1 MADSPVYSRSKEV
14 EMTSTPAVTE
24 SDEASWQNAESQS
37 WGGIAVGFAGDMARV
52 NSEQYHSSLTRGDLA
67 NLRRMD
73 LDDPDPIVIR
83 MMTSQDALA
92 EWVTNDAIYHKW
104 TLILQGLALMTPRS
118 SGDGSVSAHDGNT
131 PVGQA
136 LYQAGYSESR
146 FNRLLAAREEMLHT
160 LLSRMFRMMA
170 AADQRFSW
178 REMARLI
185 RSSDYN
191 EDRAEQCR
199 RRISSYYYR
208 SQRQATQSD
217 NENN

>member
-1 MADSPVYSRSKEV
+1 
-14 EMTSTPAVTE
+14 MTTTPAILQ
-24 SDEASWQNAESQS
+24 SNEAARQNEDSRS
-37 WGGIAVGFAGDMARV
+37 WGGIAVRFAGDMARV

-92 EWVTNDAIYHKW
+92 EWVTNDAIYRKW
-104 TLILQGLALMTPRS
+104 ALILQGLALMTPKS
-118 SGDGSVSAHDGNT
+118 SVDGVSAHDGST
-131 PVGQA
+131 AVGQA

-160 LLSRMFRMMA
+160 LLSRMFRMVA

-178 REMARLI
+178 REMARFI
-185 RSSDYN
+185 RSSDLN
-191 EDRAEQCR
+191 EDRAEQNR
-199 RRISSYYYR
+199 RRFSSYYYR
-208 SQRQATQSD
+208 AQRQATQSD
-217 NENN
+217 N

>member
-1 MADSPVYSRSKEV
+1 MDS
-14 EMTSTPAVTE
+14 TSAIIE
-24 SDEASWQNAESQS
+24 YDEAACQNAEFRS
-37 WGGIAVGFAGDMARV
+37 WGGIAVRFAGDMARV
-52 NSEQYHSSLTRGDLA
+52 NSEQYHSTLTRGDLA

-73 LDDPDPIVIR
+73 LDDPDPLVIR

-92 EWVTNDAIYHKW
+92 EWVTNDAIYRKW
-104 TLILQGLALMTPRS
+104 ALILQGLALMTPKS
-118 SGDGSVSAHDGNT
+118 SGDGGVSAHQGNT

-160 LLSRMFRMMA
+160 LLSRMFRMVA

-178 REMARLI
+178 REMARFI
-185 RSSDYN
+185 RSSGYN
-191 EDRAEQCR
+191 EDRAEQYR
-199 RRISSYYYR
+199 RHISSYYYR
-208 SQRQATQSD
+208 AQRQAAQPS